1 MNKENLL
8 TFLENEIS
16 KHEQMIAASEAL
28 CRYLQ
33 SESISS
39 PTDDSVRKQHLES
52 MKKRDFVVKYLKHL
66 RQLKQ
71 EVDDGRY
78 EV

>member
-8 TFLENEIS
+8 IFLDNEIS
-16 KHEQMIAASEAL
+16 KHEQVILASEAL

-33 SESISS
+33 SETILN
-39 PTDDSVRKQHLES
+39 PKDDVRKQHLETI
-52 MKKRDFVVKYLKHL
+52 KKKDFVVKYLKQL
-66 RQLKQ
+66 RQLRE
-71 EVDDGRY
+71 EVSDGRY

>member
-8 TFLENEIS
+8 IFLDNEIS
-16 KHEQMIAASEAL
+16 KHEQIIAGTEAL

-33 SESISS
+33 SETILN
-39 PTDDSVRKQHLES
+39 PKDDVRKQHLES
-52 MKKRDFVVKYLKHL
+52 LKKKDFVIKYLKHL
-66 RQLKQ
+66 RQLRE
-71 EVDDGRY
+71 EVSDGRY